1 MWSTLFCTFLCRCFA
16 RLQRETSRSF
26 LGGNVVRVLVHFFFT
41 AAHSHPLFCHAMY
54 SSWYLEVSRLWLFRS
69 LHNCCLVAYFYLLF
83 NIICLF
89 VYFMLT
95 CLHLFVDTD
104 IALILVVAVV
114 VVLYLLS
121 THVLSVNLA
130 SVIVTKPFY
139 DICQN
144 WTHLR
149 WLDWIF

>member
-1 MWSTLFCTFLCRCFA
+1 MPT
-16 RLQRETSRSF
+16 
-26 LGGNVVRVLVHFFFT
+26 
-41 AAHSHPLFCHAMY
+41 Y
-54 SSWYLEVSRLWLFRS
+54 
-69 LHNCCLVAYFYLLF
+69 
-83 NIICLF
+83 
-89 VYFMLT
+89 
-95 CLHLFVDTD
+95 LHLFVNTD

-114 VVLYLLS
+114 VVLCLLS
-121 THVLSVNLA
+121 TYVLSVNLA